1 MIKVKYSYKNSHY
14 VSLNVKGHAE
24 FSEEGKDLVCA
35 STSSIMF
42 GLMNALDELD
52 KKIDIE
58 ELDNEINITND
69 SKNSKA
75 DDYIELTIYQ
85 LKTLEESYKRF
96 IKVER
101 K

>member
-1 MIKVKYSYKNSHY
+1 MIKVKYSLKSNHY
-14 VSLNVKGHAE
+14 VSLNIKGHAE
-24 FSEEGKDLVCA
+24 FGDNGKDLVCA
-35 STSSIMF
+35 GASSIMF
-42 GLMNALDELD
+42 GLMNALDELN
-52 KKIDIE
+52 KKIVIE
-58 ELDNEINITND
+58 ELDNEINIVND

-75 DDYIELTIYQ
+75 DDYIELAIYQ

>member
-24 FSEEGKDLVCA
+24 FSEKGKDLVCA
-35 STSSIMF
+35 SVSSIMF

-52 KKIDIE
+52 KKIEIE
-58 ELDNEINITND
+58 ELDNEINITNT

-75 DDYIELTIYQ
+75 DDYIELAIYQ
-85 LKTLEESYKRF
+85 LKTLEQSFKKYVR
-96 IKVER
+96 VER

>member
-1 MIKVKYSYKNSHY
+1 MIKVKYSYKDNHY
-14 VSLNVKGHAE
+14 ISLNVKGHAE

-35 STSSIMF
+35 SASSIMF
-42 GLMNALDELD
+42 GLMNALDELN

-58 ELDNEINITND
+58 ELDNEINIINN

-75 DDYIELTIYQ
+75 DDYIELAIYQ
-85 LKTLEESYKRF
+85 LKTLEKSYKKYVR
-96 IKVER
+96 VER